1 MATEHGEHPGDGRI
15 RATALRYQP
24 ERDSAPRVV
33 GSGAGYL
40 AERIIAVAA
49 ANGIPIVQDQ
59 ALTAALSALPLG
71 SEIPPALYEAVARV
85 LAYIYSVDRQGQA

>member
-1 MATEHGEHPGDGRI
+1 MAAATKEPGHDTRPRASALKYDAGRD
-15 RATALRYQP
+15 A
-24 ERDSAPRVV
+24 APRVV

-49 ANGIPIVQDQ
+49 ANGIPVVHDEALAT
-59 ALTAALSALPLG
+59 ALTVLPLG

-85 LAYIYSVDRQGQA
+85 LAYIYSVDRKRSG